1 MKTNRVKLSTGT
13 YKELFTALRN
23 IMQDLKHR
31 VVKDQ
36 SRRSVPVMN
45 LVQMA
50 EMYVVQSSQADN
62 IRITKSGDYSLKTLA
77 PADFLHAKS
86 TWEKMGITKGQL
98 PHIVRYNEYG
108 RDHEAY
114 MTMNGLEIDPDS
126 QQFQLEMLNL
136 STYPSTLIHET
147 LESKSR
153 RNK

>member
-1 MKTNRVKLSTGT
+1 MTTNRVKLSTGT
-13 YKELFTALRN
+13 HKELFNALRS

-36 SRRSVPVMN
+36 NRRSVPVMN

-50 EMYVVQSSQADN
+50 EMYVVQSSDN

-77 PADFLHAKS
+77 PEDFLHTKS

-98 PHIVRYNEYG
+98 PHIIRYYAYG

-114 MTMNGLEIDPDS
+114 MTMNGLEIDPES
-126 QQFQLEMLNL
+126 QQFQRKMLNL
-136 STYPSTLIHET
+136 STYRQH
-147 LESKSR
+147 
-153 RNK
+153 